1 MKTLALLITCV
12 IAMPAAAQSVA
23 DTHDLSWRPAGKTPH
38 ATYRPR
44 EATCAAATGRHL
56 SGKMMFVPRAPCVE
70 PRLAGSRAR
79 RSSNTASATTIEAGT
94 PIGQ

>member
-1 MKTLALLITCV
+1 MKTLALLTAFAV
-12 IAMPAAAQSVA
+12 AMPAAAQSVA

-44 EATCAAATGRHL
+44 EATCAATGRHL
-56 SGKMMFVPRAPCVE
+56 SGKMMFVPRGPCVE
-70 PRLAGSRAR
+70 PRLA
-79 RSSNTASATTIEAGT
+79 SSPTSPSSDTASATTVEARA